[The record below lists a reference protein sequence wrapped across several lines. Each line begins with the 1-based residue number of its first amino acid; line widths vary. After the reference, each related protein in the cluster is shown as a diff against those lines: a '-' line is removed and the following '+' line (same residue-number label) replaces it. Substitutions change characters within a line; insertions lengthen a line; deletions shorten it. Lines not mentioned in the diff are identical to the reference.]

1 MTQRARRKALHI
13 IAAAGAGVSVIR
25 ADSVWAQASW
35 PARPVKLIVPFAA
48 GGNTDSIARLIA
60 ERFTQALGQPFVV
73 ENRVGAGGA
82 LAADLVAKAAP
93 DGYTLFVAAM
103 ANLAILPA
111 INKVSFD
118 PVRDFAPIS
127 NLGSNPFVLGI
138 HRSVPA
144 TTVQEFIDYI
154 RRNPG
159 KFNYASG
166 GSGSVSHLSAAL
178 FVKRA
183 GLDMAHISYKGGAPA
198 VVDLLA
204 GNVQMYF
211 GNFSE
216 LTQHASSGQI
226 RLLGVSSEARVAQM
240 PNLPTIAESGLAG
253 FKTVTWNGLLAPAG
267 TPQAIID
274 RAAALAKEVVATESA
289 RARLAQLGVDP
300 IGSTPVEFAATLKAD
315 LVTWAEA
322 AKVANL
328 KME

>member
-1 MTQRARRKALHI
+1 MSLLNRRKA
-13 IAAAGAGVSVIR
+13 IASVASFGMSAGLFGAMPAR
-25 ADSVWAQASW
+25 AQSSW
-35 PARPVKLIVPFAA
+35 PVRPVKMIVPFAA

-60 ERFTQALGQPFVV
+60 ERFTQSLGQPFVV

-82 LAADLVAKAAP
+82 LAADLVAKSAP

-111 INKVSFD
+111 INKVNFD
-118 PVRDFAPIS
+118 PVRDFVPIS
-127 NLGSNPFVLGI
+127 NIGSNPFVLGI

-144 TTVQEFIDYI
+144 TTVREFIDFV

-183 GLDMAHISYKGGAPA
+183 ELDMAHVSYKGGAPA

-216 LTQHASSGQI
+216 LAPHAAGGQI
-226 RLLGVSSEARVAQM
+226 RLLGVSSERRVVQL
-240 PNLPTIAESGLAG
+240 PDVPTISESGLPG
-253 FKTVTWNGLLAPAG
+253 FRTVTWNGLLAPAG
-267 TPQAIID
+267 TSQAIID
-274 RAAALAKEVVATESA
+274 RASSLVREVVGTDSA

-300 IGSTPVEFAATLKAD
+300 IGSSPSEFAATLRAD
-315 LVTWAEA
+315 LATWAEA
-322 AKVANL
+322 ARVANL

>member
-1 MTQRARRKALHI
+1 MQSFTRRRAVGSLVGS
-13 IAAAGAGVSVIR
+13 AAALA
-25 ADSVWAQASW
+25 WAACGSAAAQQAW
-35 PARPVKLIVPFAA
+35 PARPVKIVVPFAA

-82 LAADLVAKAAP
+82 LAADLVAKSAP

-111 INKVSFD
+111 INKVNFD
-118 PVRDFAPIS
+118 PIRDFAPIS
-127 NLGSNPFVLGI
+127 NIGSNPFVLGI

-144 TTVQEFIDYI
+144 ATVQEFIDFI

-198 VVDLLA
+198 VVDLVA

-226 RLLGVSSEARVAQM
+226 RLLGVSSETRVTQM
-240 PNLPTIAESGLAG
+240 PSLPTIAEAGLPG
-253 FKTVTWNGLLAPAG
+253 FKTVTWNGLLGPAG

-274 RAAALAKEVVATESA
+274 RVAALTREALASEAA

-300 IGSTPVEFAATLKAD
+300 IGSSPAEFAATLKAD